1 MKRTS
6 VCSINI
12 FMILSKIL
20 FIVNSQRPPLDQ
32 RTFMSPRIDKLIEDL
47 KPLLKDPNIAEIF
60 ESCLPNTL
68 DTTIKYYDSVTED
81 SFVITGDI
89 DALWLRDSSN
99 QLIPYLP
106 YISEDKDLK
115 TLAKGLVRRH
125 SNSILIDSFA
135 NAFNFDSS
143 GKSGNDHQDDTRT
156 PEMQPAVFEG
166 KYEIDSLN
174 SFLKLS
180 YWYWKNDPN
189 DTSVFDSHWISA
201 VNKTIHTIK
210 IMQIEE
216 ISSDPA
222 SYMFQRLTTVATDTL
237 MLNGRGPP
245 GKPTGLSRSLFRP
258 SDDAVALPY
267 NIPGNAMAC
276 VELHHLLEM
285 MQDFALKAT
294 THFSTLSSAD
304 LQNLLND
311 ARSLSSSLCEV
322 LYGMVKERDETSQAF
337 PLPYEI
343 DGYGNEYYIDD
354 ANLPSLLSLPLLG
367 FISNQ
372 NEVYQSTRRFVL
384 SSRNPY
390 WFKGTEAEGIGG
402 PHIGYNYIWPMSIIV
417 QAMTS
422 SNETEVLFLINS

>member
-1 MKRTS
+1 
-6 VCSINI
+6 
-12 FMILSKIL
+12 MILSKIL
-20 FIVNSQRPPLDQ
+20 YIVNSQRPPLDQ
-32 RTFMSPRIDKLIEDL
+32 RTFTSPRIDKLIEDL
-47 KPLLKDPNIAEIF
+47 KPLLKDQNIAGIF

-68 DTTIKYYDSVTED
+68 DTTVKYYDSVKED

-99 QLIPYLP
+99 QLMPYLP

-135 NAFNFDSS
+135 NSFNFDSS
-143 GKSGNDHQDDTRT
+143 GKSGNDHQDDIRI

-180 YWYWKNDPN
+180 YWYWKNDSN
-189 DTSVFDSHWISA
+189 DTSVFDSYWISA

-222 SYMFQRLTTVATDTL
+222 SYLFQRLTTVATDTL

-245 GKPTGLSRSLFRP
+245 GNPMGLSRSLFRP
-258 SDDAVALPY
+258 SDDAVTLPY

-276 VELHHLLEM
+276 VELQHLLEM
-285 MQDFALKAT
+285 IGDLALKAR

-304 LQNLLND
+304 LTNLLND
-311 ARSLSSSLCEV
+311 TRSLLSSICEA
-322 LYGMVKERDETSQAF
+322 LYEMVKERNETSQAS

-390 WFKGTEAEGIGG
+390 WFKGKEAEGIGG
-402 PHIGYNYIWPMSIIV
+402 PHIGYNYIWPMSIVV

-422 SNETEVLFLINS
+422 SNETEVLFLIIALYIYIYIYI